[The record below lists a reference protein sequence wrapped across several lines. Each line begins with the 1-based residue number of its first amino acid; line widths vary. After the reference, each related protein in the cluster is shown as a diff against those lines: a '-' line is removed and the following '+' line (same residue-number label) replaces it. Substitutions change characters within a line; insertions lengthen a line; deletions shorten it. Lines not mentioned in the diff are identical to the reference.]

1 MQLHFSLNMPN
12 TWINFISIGLCIIL
26 FSSCDNEVKKIQQKS
41 VFEFEKIDYKEDSL
55 VLYQEMNRQVKY
67 QVDTTRGI
75 DYYNARIIEDTI
87 VIDLIYGFM
96 EGNHLTIKVHPD
108 STNILMSSFGCTSIS
123 IYDFTTLSCN
133 LQLDTSFLTRDSIV
147 GNIEFKA
154 IESIKERL
162 KYNEELF
169 PDNYDPLKISLNG
182 MFKLKID
189 PTQARKE
196 YDRWLMISKEK
207 YSRSLLDVKTN
218 GDRALFATN
227 LNLESI
233 PNEILQLDSIKSLDL
248 SHNDLAEYDF
258 SKLDKM
264 ERLEWINLS
273 TNGLTSFPKGIT
285 ELKHLKKLILSH
297 NRIENI
303 PVQELLRSNIE
314 YINLIGNELPDTTL
328 NKLKSKMEVKN

>member
-1 MQLHFSLNMPN
+1 
-12 TWINFISIGLCIIL
+12 
-26 FSSCDNEVKKIQQKS
+26 
-41 VFEFEKIDYKEDSL
+41 
-55 VLYQEMNRQVKY
+55 
-67 QVDTTRGI
+67 
-75 DYYNARIIEDTI
+75 
-87 VIDLIYGFM
+87 
-96 EGNHLTIKVHPD
+96 
-108 STNILMSSFGCTSIS
+108 
-123 IYDFTTLSCN
+123 
-133 LQLDTSFLTRDSIV
+133 
-147 GNIEFKA
+147 
-154 IESIKERL
+154 
-162 KYNEELF
+162 
-169 PDNYDPLKISLNG
+169 